1 MRRDICLFNREA
13 LLSTLE
19 NFRGGLDTLVAAI
32 DEKDGDT
39 LEQLFITAKQTRDT
53 KVLPVAKDRS
63 E

>member
-1 MRRDICLFNREA
+1 MWRDICLFNREA